1 VVGCGVVECELHVTC
16 SIILI
21 VIQLIL
27 IFSIVYSIFFS
38 EVVCVY
44 VMREPRDSVIG
55 GRYFIIDRERRASGE
70 SSLCTGGQPNRQ

>member
-1 VVGCGVVECELHVTC
+1 MAAALVYVYCESSGGWRFLTIGRVCQKCAVWWGCGVVECELHVTC

-44 VMREPRDSVIG
+44 VMREP
-55 GRYFIIDRERRASGE
+55 
-70 SSLCTGGQPNRQ
+70 

>member
-1 VVGCGVVECELHVTC
+1 MAIPHDWSGVSEVCGVVGCGVVECELHVTC

-27 IFSIVYSIFFS
+27 IFSIVSSIFFS

-44 VMREPRDSVIG
+44 VMREP
-55 GRYFIIDRERRASGE
+55 
-70 SSLCTGGQPNRQ
+70 

>member
-1 VVGCGVVECELHVTC
+1 MCGVVGCGVVECELHVTC

-27 IFSIVYSIFFS
+27 IFSIVSSIFFS

-44 VMREPRDSVIG
+44 VMREP
-55 GRYFIIDRERRASGE
+55 
-70 SSLCTGGQPNRQ
+70 